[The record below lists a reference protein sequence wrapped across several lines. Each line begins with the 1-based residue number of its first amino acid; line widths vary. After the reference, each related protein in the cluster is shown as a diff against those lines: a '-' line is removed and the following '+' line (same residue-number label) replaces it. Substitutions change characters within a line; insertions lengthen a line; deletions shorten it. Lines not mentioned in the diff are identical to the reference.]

1 MRMCVWLVVLLG
13 GIVIGVL
20 VVMRMMVVA
29 KGLLLLLLAIHKKQR
44 VPLVVM
50 PGLVIDQVVIV
61 LHDES
66 VDVVGRGQGRVLLV
80 NR

>member
-1 MRMCVWLVVLLG
+1 MRMGVWLVVLLG

-20 VVMRMMVVA
+20 VVMRMMVMA
-29 KGLLLLLLAIHKKQR
+29 KGLLLLLAVHKKQR
-44 VPLVVM
+44 VPLVVV
-50 PGLVIDQVVIV
+50 PGLVVDQVVIV

-80 NR
+80 DR

>member
-1 MRMCVWLVVLLG
+1 MRMGVWLVVLLG

-20 VVMRMMVVA
+20 VVMRMMVMA
-29 KGLLLLLLAIHKKQR
+29 KGLLLLLAVHKKQR
-44 VPLVVM
+44 VPLVVV

-80 NR
+80 DR

>member
-1 MRMCVWLVVLLG
+1 MRMGVWLVMLLG

-20 VVMRMMVVA
+20 VVMRMMVMA
-29 KGLLLLLLAIHKKQR
+29 KGLLLLLAVHKKQR
-44 VPLVVM
+44 VPLVVV

-80 NR
+80 DR